1 MESGNIKKI
10 AIIGAESTG
19 KTTLCEQLALHF
31 NTVWVPE
38 FAREYF
44 NNSDIYNYTL
54 EDLEHIAIKQVELE
68 EKLSKR
74 ANTLLFCDTALI
86 TLKIWAELEFGT
98 CPESIK
104 RFMKSNPY
112 DYYLITNNDVA
123 WEPDPQRLNKF
134 PREQIFE
141 MNREAALLE
150 KVPFGIVL
158 GAGDL
163 RILNAKEH
171 LRTFQNKQSL

>member
-1 MESGNIKKI
+1 
-10 AIIGAESTG
+10 
-19 KTTLCEQLALHF
+19 
-31 NTVWVPE
+31 
-38 FAREYF
+38 
-44 NNSDIYNYTL
+44 
-54 EDLEHIAIKQVELE
+54 
-68 EKLSKR
+68 
-74 ANTLLFCDTALI
+74 
-86 TLKIWAELEFGT
+86 
-98 CPESIK
+98 
-104 RFMKSNPY
+104 MKSNPY

>member
-19 KTTLCEQLALHF
+19 KTALCEQLALHF

-44 NNSDIYNYTL
+44 NDSDIYNYTL
-54 EDLEHIAIKQVELE
+54 EDLENIALKQVELE
-68 EKLSKR
+68 EKLSKK
-74 ANTLLFCDTALI
+74 ANALLFCDTALI
-86 TLKIWAELEFGT
+86 TLKIWAELEFGV
-98 CPESIK
+98 CPESIE
-104 RFMKSNPY
+104 RFMRSNPY
-112 DYYLITNNDVA
+112 DYYLISNNDVA

-141 MNREAALLE
+141 MNREAVLVE
-150 KVPFGIVL
+150 KVPFGIVQ
-158 GAGDL
+158 GTGDL

-171 LRTFQNKQSL
+171 LRFFQNKQSL